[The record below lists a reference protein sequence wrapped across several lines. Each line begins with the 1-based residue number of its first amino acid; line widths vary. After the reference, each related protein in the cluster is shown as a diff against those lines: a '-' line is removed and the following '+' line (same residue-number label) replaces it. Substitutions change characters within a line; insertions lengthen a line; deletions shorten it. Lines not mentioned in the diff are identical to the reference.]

1 MLPERWKT
9 KLKPYYRTARSL
21 ADRVK
26 IGLWVLVAKLVRVV
40 RRPPFPDSSGGVF
53 LNLGCGATNHPRFIN
68 IDGFPH
74 PHVHLVQRVDR
85 LPSFPD
91 GSVDL
96 IYASHCLEHFRYR
109 EIPGVLREW
118 VRVLRPG
125 GTLRLSVPDYDKLA
139 AICTDT
145 GDPDDIV
152 EQLMGGQDNRYNYHY
167 AVFNRRNLAKYLT
180 QAGCVEIREWT
191 PGTDELTTFDDF
203 SVWHK
208 KIGDREYPI
217 SLNIEAR
224 KG

>member
-1 MLPERWKT
+1 
-9 KLKPYYRTARSL
+9 
-21 ADRVK
+21 
-26 IGLWVLVAKLVRVV
+26 
-40 RRPPFPDSSGGVF
+40 
-53 LNLGCGATNHPRFIN
+53 
-68 IDGFPH
+68 
-74 PHVHLVQRVDR
+74 
-85 LPSFPD
+85 
-91 GSVDL
+91 
-96 IYASHCLEHFRYR
+96 
-109 EIPGVLREW
+109 VLREW
-118 VRVLRPG
+118 ARVLRPG

-139 AICTDT
+139 AIYADT

-167 AVFNRRNLAKYLT
+167 AVFNRRNLTKYLA

-217 SLNIEAR
+217 SLNLEAR